1 MECYVLDGTYTPI
14 GMIDQADSIL
24 WLKKYN
30 DIGECE
36 IYLPCSDEMLSLLKI
51 GHYIYRYDDDMFCVI
66 EKVEITTDVEQGD
79 FIIATGRDICSILSG
94 RIVRW
99 QITFSGTA
107 ANFIKKLLTD
117 NVINPR
123 QTQRKIPNFIVD
135 DSNFSTLTEKIE
147 MTANTD
153 DLLQLISSTCKT
165 CGYGFR
171 LSYDIDIGKLV
182 FRLYSGVDRSDAASD
197 EYIEFSPDYGNII
210 SSSYSVDASAEK
222 NVAYVGYKNTAE
234 EFHLL
239 SIYKGTE
246 EPQGEARREIFVDG
260 TGTSRDITEEE
271 LKELFPNAALSGT
284 TYNATIGGE
293 QIAVATVDG
302 DTITVTDYTYLLL
315 IRILGRNALYDGRSV
330 ENFSGEVDTLS
341 SYQYKDD
348 YDIGDIVSV
357 YNDYGIGAAA
367 RIIEVMES
375 EDNDNGYVVEPHFE
389 YA

>member
-107 ANFIKKLLTD
+107 ANFIKKLITD
-117 NVINPR
+117 NVINP
-123 QTQRKIPNFIVD
+123 QQEQRKIPNLIVD
-135 DSNFSTLTEKIE
+135 DSNFTSLTEKIE

-182 FRLYSGVDRSDAASD
+182 FRLYNGVDRSDAASD
-197 EYIEFSPDYGNII
+197 EYIEFSPEYGNII

-239 SIYKGTE
+239 SIYKGDD
-246 EPQGEARREIFVDG
+246 EPQGEARREIYVDG
-260 TGTSRDITEEE
+260 TGTSRDITEDE
-271 LKELFPNAALSGT
+271 LKELFPNAALTGT

-315 IRILGRNALYDGRSV
+315 IRILGRNALYDGRTV

-357 YNDYGIGAAA
+357 YNDYGIGASA